1 MSPDDSVVNHMG
13 RIFFLITEQK
23 HKQTKIL
30 GNRCELNELWELDP
44 GEDRTIKYLVA
55 GL

>member
-1 MSPDDSVVNHMG
+1 MTAWLTAWVEF
-13 RIFFLITEQK
+13 FFLIAEPE

-30 GNRCELNELWELDP
+30 GNRCELNELCELDP
-44 GEDRTIKYLVA
+44 GEDRTIKCLVA